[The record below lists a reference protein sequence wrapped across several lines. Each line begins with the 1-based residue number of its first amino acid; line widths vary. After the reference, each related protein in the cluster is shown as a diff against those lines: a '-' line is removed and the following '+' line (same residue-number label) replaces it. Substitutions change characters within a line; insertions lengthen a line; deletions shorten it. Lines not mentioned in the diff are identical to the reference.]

1 MMKQSRLFSLAR
13 YGLLGAAM
21 LVPGTVTAAPVV
33 LTATLSGASETGG
46 GDPDGSGSFTVEM
59 DAGAGDFCYSL
70 KATKIGKFTAAHVHS
85 GAAGSDG
92 PPVVTIDLAEDMCVA
107 AEPDVLRPIAAAP
120 ASYYVNV
127 HSDEFPKGAVRG
139 QLAVK

>member
-1 MMKQSRLFSLAR
+1 MKRSGLISLASS
-13 YGLLGAAM
+13 GLLGTAL
-21 LVPGTVTAAPVV
+21 LVPGTAMAAPVI
-33 LTATLSGASETGG
+33 LTASLSGANETAG

-59 DAGAGDFCYSL
+59 DADAGDFCYTL
-70 KATKIGKFTAAHVHS
+70 KAAKVGKFTAAHVHS

-92 PPVVTIDLAEDMCVA
+92 PPVVTIDLAEDMCLA

-120 ASYYVNV
+120 ESYYVNV